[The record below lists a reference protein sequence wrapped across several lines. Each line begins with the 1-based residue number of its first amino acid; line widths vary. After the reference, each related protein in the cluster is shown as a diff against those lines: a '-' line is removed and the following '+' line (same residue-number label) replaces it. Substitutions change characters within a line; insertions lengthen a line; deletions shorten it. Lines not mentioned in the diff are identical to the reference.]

1 VWGGGVPSPLKNGS
15 GEGAVPPPQK
25 FLNFFGSMCSK
36 KFCVQA
42 KGGGAIAQW
51 PPPLNT
57 PLAGIYF
64 VLARACGQL
73 NFLLSSGSKLEVP
86 ANGHKT
92 VVVVTT
98 TKLKITA

>member
-1 VWGGGVPSPLKNGS
+1 VGRGCPLPTEERVWGGGCAPSP
-15 GEGAVPPPQK
+15 EIFK
-25 FLNFFGSMCSK
+25 FFLVQ
-36 KFCVQA
+36 CVQKNFVFRP
-42 KGGGAIAQW
+42 KGGGHR
-51 PPPLNT
+51 PVPPLNT